1 MNVETLVVGFIDT
14 NCYLVHDGRVAVVID
29 PGADAEGILAK
40 AEELGVE
47 ISFVFLTHA
56 HFDHVLA
63 VSEIIKKTGAKLVA
77 NVGERKR
84 MCDAELSGHTAL
96 RRREFIPLYADIE
109 IADSGAIDAGD
120 MHFEFIRTPGH
131 TEGSMCIICEDT
143 MFSGDTL
150 FAGTCGRCD
159 LAGGDYEQMLATL
172 RRLYLLEGDYK
183 VLPGHESATTLAHER
198 IYNPYMAEAM
208 RR

>member
-1 MNVETLVVGFIDT
+1 MKVETLVVGFIDT
-14 NCYLVHDGRVAVVID
+14 NCYIVHDGKTAVVID
-29 PGADAEGILAK
+29 PGADAERILAK
-40 AEELGVE
+40 AEELGVS
-47 ISFVFLTHA
+47 ISHIFLTHA

-77 NVGERKR
+77 NIGERKR

-109 IADSGAIDAGD
+109 IAENGAIDAGE
-120 MHFEFIRTPGH
+120 MHFEFVRTPGH

-159 LAGGDYEQMLATL
+159 LAGGDYEEMLKTL
-172 RRLYLLEGDYK
+172 KKLYLLEGDYK
-183 VLPGHESATTLAHER
+183 VLPGHESATTLSHER